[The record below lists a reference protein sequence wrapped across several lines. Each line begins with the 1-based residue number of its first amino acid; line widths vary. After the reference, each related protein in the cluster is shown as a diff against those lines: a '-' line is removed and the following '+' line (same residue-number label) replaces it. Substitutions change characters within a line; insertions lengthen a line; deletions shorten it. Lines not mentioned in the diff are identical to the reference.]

1 MGLMSDDFRPA
12 GLLSVASA
20 HGPAD
25 TLRRLEQAITARG
38 MTIFAHV
45 DHAAGARD
53 AQMELRP
60 TDLLIFGSP
69 KAGTPLMQM
78 AQSLGVDLPLRA
90 LVYQNDRRETVIA
103 YDDPAWLAQRH
114 GLGEAAQPIIA
125 KMQALL
131 AGLAQ
136 EAAA

>member
-1 MGLMSDDFRPA
+1 MGLTADDPKPA
-12 GLLSVASA
+12 GLVTVAGT
-20 HGPAD
+20 HGPAE

-38 MTIFAHV
+38 MMIFAHV

-78 AQSLGVDLPLRA
+78 AQSLGIDLPLRA
-90 LVYQNDRRETVIA
+90 LVYQNDHRQTVVA

-114 GLGEAAQPIIA
+114 GLGEAAKPIIA